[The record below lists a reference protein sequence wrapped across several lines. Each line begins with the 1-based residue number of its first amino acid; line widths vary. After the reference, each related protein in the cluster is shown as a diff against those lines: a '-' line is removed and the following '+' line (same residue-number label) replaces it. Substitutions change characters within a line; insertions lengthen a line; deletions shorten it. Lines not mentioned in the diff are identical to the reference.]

1 MNAHLMIGLLST
13 GLLLSTTPD
22 EDIHV
27 WTSSDGKY
35 SVEASLVE
43 GEYDRNQKT
52 TVLILKKKDGTTV
65 EVSANRLSSES
76 RQLAARILAKRRSA
90 ARRDER
96 KKRYD
101 AGRRE
106 KAQKEAERRILPPLP
121 RPTTLTV
128 NVDGVQRSAIVYP
141 GTRSNS
147 VPSPVLLWFH
157 GYGGKAVKTAE
168 SNPFHQL
175 WPTATIVYPQGLD
188 TGHGRG
194 DGKPGWKDDRYGPW
208 NEDNRDIHFVDRL
221 LAVLC
226 EHCKVDRH
234 RIYAGGHS
242 RGGFFTF
249 LLLLHRAEVFAVFAP
264 TSCHGPCVREART
277 SRPVLYLFGDEDKVF
292 DTDQGKAH
300 KTLER
305 LLKLNK
311 CSHERKTTLPNGCQV
326 FAPESGGEP
335 VVWCLYHGG
344 HGLPDGADELIVRFL
359 QQHALEEPERPSPQA
374 DPE

>member
-1 MNAHLMIGLLST
+1 MNTHPIVCILLT

-27 WTSSDGKY
+27 WTGSDGQ
-35 SVEASLVE
+35 SLVEASLVD
-43 GEYDRNQKT
+43 GKYDRDQKT
-52 TVLILKKKDGTTV
+52 TVLTLKKKDGTTV

-76 RQLAARILAKRRSA
+76 RQLATRILAQRRSA

-106 KAQKEAERRILPPLP
+106 KAQREAERRILPPLP
-121 RPTTLTV
+121 RPTTLMVDV
-128 NVDGVQRSAIVYP
+128 NGVERFAIVYP
-141 GTRSNS
+141 GIRSNE
-147 VPSPVLLWFH
+147 VPSPVLIWFH
-157 GYGGKAVKTAE
+157 GYTGKAVEVARRRRL
-168 SNPFHQL
+168 HQL
-175 WPTATIVYPQGLD
+175 WPIATIVYPQGLD

-208 NEDNRDIHFVDRL
+208 KEDNRDIHFVDQLIEELSAR
-221 LAVLC
+221 
-226 EHCKVDRH
+226 CKVDRN

-242 RGGFFTF
+242 RGGFFSF
-249 LLLLHRAEVFAVFAP
+249 LLLLHRAEVFAAFAP

-277 SRPVLYLFGDEDKVF
+277 PRPVLYLFGDEDKVF
-292 DTDQGKAH
+292 DADQGKAH

-311 CSHERKTTLPNGCQV
+311 CSHNRKTTLPNGCQL
-326 FAPESGGEP
+326 FAPNAGGEP
-335 VVWCLYHGG
+335 VVWCFYHGG
-344 HGLPDGADELIVRFL
+344 HGLPKGVDELVVQFL
-359 QQHALEEPERPSPQA
+359 QEHALEEPEDPSPQA